1 MVGDLLFVVFTE
13 RGENIRLISAR
24 LATERGGYIMT
35 RTFTIKDGQMPTKE
49 QLDEVKAAAKRE
61 IRFDED
67 SPELSP
73 AMFKAFKC
81 SVTQRN
87 RRKKNA

>member
-1 MVGDLLFVVFTE
+1 M
-13 RGENIRLISAR
+13 AK
-24 LATERGGYIMT
+24 
-35 RTFTIKDGQMPTKE
+35 TFTIKDGQVPTQE
-49 QLDEVKAAAKRE
+49 QLEEVKAVAKRE
-61 IRFDED
+61 IQFDED

-81 SVTQRN
+81 SVSQRN

>member
-1 MVGDLLFVVFTE
+1 
-13 RGENIRLISAR
+13 
-24 LATERGGYIMT
+24 MT
-35 RTFTIKDGQMPTKE
+35 RTFIIKDGQMPTKE

>member
-1 MVGDLLFVVFTE
+1 
-13 RGENIRLISAR
+13 
-24 LATERGGYIMT
+24 MT
-35 RTFTIKDGQMPTKE
+35 KTFIIKDGQTPTKE

-61 IRFDED
+61 IQFDED

-87 RRKKNA
+87 RGRKNA